1 MLLFHD
7 RRVRFPATWRGLL
20 RSSGSRTVLSDAD
33 WNHES
38 RERSLLS
45 LSLSPLEAKRSTLP
59 ELRRAHRQAQPG
71 IFHWSRSSQDYPWF
85 YLSVLLSLSF
95 VEDLL
100 KAALVARSNSP
111 ASNGL
116 RRKHAAPSAR
126 ALRSTSSS

>member
-7 RRVRFPATWRGLL
+7 RRVRFPARWRGLR

-45 LSLSPLEAKRSTLP
+45 LSLSPLEAKRSSLP
-59 ELRRAHRQAQPG
+59 GLQRAHRQAQPG

-85 YLSVLLSLSF
+85 YLSVVLSLWF
-95 VEDLL
+95 DEVLL
-100 KAALVARSNSP
+100 KAFLVARSNSP

-116 RRKHAAPSAR
+116 RRKYAATSAI
-126 ALRSTSSS
+126 A